1 MTHTIEEI
9 REAKAALCMEIAE
22 KLGEFERDYGVTIE
36 DMRYSHGE
44 AKTTDAFGCLVI
56 YMQPKF
62 TFDVKI

>member
-9 REAKAALCMEIAE
+9 REAKILLCKEIAE
-22 KLGEFERDYGVTIE
+22 KLDAFEKEYDVTIE
-36 DMRYSHGE
+36 NERYGHGE

-56 YMQPKF
+56 YMQPQF